1 MANTPVSSFELPQ
14 MTDLVNETFID
25 KLKNLPQVMRNAPF
39 ITTEMVKWAM
49 FKRFSETVHT
59 GQYTQTRD
67 EGDVSAQMKYQSG
80 YSKDLA
86 IKVESIMIGIT
97 KVMREAAKDDEIM
110 RKITALTE
118 KVPASIDLDLAHR
131 FTFAFASSYVDRSGN
146 TVDVTTADGLA
157 LAHATHT
164 LTGSST
170 TYSTII
176 TSNPPFSKTAL
187 VTAVNQFTTSTF
199 DNLGNKIDATPDVI
213 LTTDD
218 EATVLAVRELM
229 FATAD
234 TATSNSGTFNNYY
247 KRYTHIIAPR
257 IATTATGGVDTTK
270 AKYWALICSDLS
282 DFKLGILKDAELS
295 SPNKGN
301 NGEDIASGNWSYVVD
316 AMYGNV
322 IVTARAFRL
331 SKGDAS

>member
-1 MANTPVSSFELPQ
+1 
-14 MTDLVNETFID
+14 
-25 KLKNLPQVMRNAPF
+25 
-39 ITTEMVKWAM
+39 M

-118 KVPASIDLDLAHR
+118 KVPASIDLDLSHR
-131 FTFAFASSYVDRSGN
+131 FTFAWSSSYVDRSGN

-176 TSNPPFSKTAL
+176 TSNPPFSKT
-187 VTAVNQFTTSTF
+187 VHNFYF
-199 DNLGNKIDATPDVI
+199 
-213 LTTDD
+213 
-218 EATVLAVRELM
+218 
-229 FATAD
+229 
-234 TATSNSGTFNNYY
+234 
-247 KRYTHIIAPR
+247 
-257 IATTATGGVDTTK
+257 
-270 AKYWALICSDLS
+270 
-282 DFKLGILKDAELS
+282 
-295 SPNKGN
+295 
-301 NGEDIASGNWSYVVD
+301 
-316 AMYGNV
+316 
-322 IVTARAFRL
+322 
-331 SKGDAS
+331 